1 MSFIF
6 GRRHSIA
13 STAPN
18 EGDAV
23 PRGNGGRRSSAPD
36 ISDHS
41 HGLRAKGVLHEIFH
55 KHHGSSNSDSPSN
68 PGSPRRTDSPPSQTS
83 ENAPASSHTR
93 HDSGV
98 HESSAE
104 GPQSPGSKPGQSP
117 KPGHHVPSPH
127 KHHLTMKDVEV
138 IFSGAP
144 YFMLEKGKHDRW
156 FPQVIFP
163 FDDHDPVIQ
172 CFWDRRPLPHA
183 SYTLC
188 TLHAHLPVPDD
199 WVIEGDVPAHLGNW
213 KRSDA
218 PKRATFDVGVQ
229 EIPNMLAMH
238 GRDPGTVGFRYFLEL
253 PVADAA
259 RYPGPGVPRPSSD
272 YLHLSSLPATESFEL
287 LERYG
292 QPYALCSDGTV
303 HDRKK
308 LLREGPNFWKKIG
321 VRDIDL
327 QVLVQR
333 LQTLKHLR
341 YEILHGD
348 RPKTILDIEGTRELY
363 NELFT
368 KFLYPPARFLIAD
381 MGDPHSLKVQIKAL
395 TVVLATPGAWLDFS
409 LIDWR
414 LHIGQLLWEQSP
426 HMDGDFIDIS
436 ASDKPWV
443 HSTLERKWFLVQ
455 MLLAAEL
462 LMRLDATVRV
472 GMLQESQD
480 ITISLR
486 DIYEF
491 DRLRNGK
498 LNWDLVVVRRF
509 MDSFD
514 LDYHL
519 EDGSPG
525 PESHE
530 EAGHSHEKHHH
541 RSFFSSITHHS
552 SSATPHNESAW
563 RCHLMPNHV
572 MQQLKGLFVF
582 ADNLGWPRLDDF
594 KETLRSKLGG
604 DQNGQIIKDVFTN
617 PELNTIPAGY
627 QIPNLRKAMYSRN
640 SSRRLL
646 LLHHTGDDSNRNH
659 LGGWAT
665 RSWLSGFVIPG
676 SSISHLLLSTILE
689 NDPDAIAK
697 LGPVVNLYGG
707 FAYDGRS
714 WWSKECIVGRV
725 VACLEGTKVCL
736 AWQASPVL
744 PTDSETSQPLVDT
757 WFEVEIK
764 EPQNRPGKPRIKQ
777 GSKLSLE
784 STPLGPGDLT
794 SGAFSMPLDDH
805 SDCSVKPRIAFE
817 ELTFQVK
824 APQPPSA
831 EHSITV
837 VEQATA
843 RFSLSSDTAA
853 APATQL
859 SFPLKYNVQ
868 FISSHECRP
877 PGGMIT
883 SPHAQNVTSSS
894 SGSSSNQPN
903 QRSSSPVSASSD
915 RHRHHR
921 LPGHPLHC
929 RYAYRWVHLP
939 SLAEEFSA
947 SDRIRSA
954 FDPEETMILDARG
967 SREKEAFARAW
978 CASVGYHA
986 IVGRAG
992 RTCLSCC
999 IREARAL
1006 QVKVVIRTGDGPV
1019 TPSSSVHVLYGGE

>member
-6 GRRHSIA
+6 GRRHSVA
-13 STAPN
+13 STSSA
-18 EGDAV
+18 EGDAI
-23 PRGNGGRRSSAPD
+23 PRSNSGRRSSAPD
-36 ISDHS
+36 ISEQS
-41 HGLRAKGVLHEIFH
+41 HGLHAKGVLHEIFH
-55 KHHGSSNSDSPSN
+55 KHHSNSSNSPSD
-68 PGSPRRTDSPPSQTS
+68 PGSPNRTDSPPSHSS
-83 ENAPASSHTR
+83 ENVPSKSHTR
-93 HDSGV
+93 HESGT
-98 HESSAE
+98 HESAAE
-104 GPQSPGSKPGQSP
+104 NIPSPATKPHHSP
-117 KPGHHVPSPH
+117 KHDNGASSPH
-127 KHHLTMKDVEV
+127 KHHLTMKDVEI

-144 YFMLEKGKHDRW
+144 YFMLEKGKGDRW

-163 FDDHDPVIQ
+163 FDDHDPAIQ

-199 WVIEGDVPAHLGNW
+199 WVIEGDAPVHLSSW

-218 PKRATFDVGVQ
+218 PRRATFDVGVQ
-229 EIPNMLAMH
+229 EIPNMLALN
-238 GRDPGTVGFRYFLEL
+238 GRDPGTVGFRYYLEL

-259 RYPGPGVPRPSSD
+259 RYIGPGVPRPSPG

-308 LLREGPNFWKKIG
+308 LLREGPNFWKRIG

-327 QVLVQR
+327 PTLVGR
-333 LQTLKHLR
+333 LQTLKRLR
-341 YEILHGD
+341 HEILHGD
-348 RPKTILDIEGTRELY
+348 RPKTILDMQCSRELY
-363 NELFT
+363 TELFT
-368 KFLYPPARFLIAD
+368 KFLYPPVRFLLAD

-414 LHIGQLLWEQSP
+414 LHIGQLLWEKPP
-426 HMDGDFIDIS
+426 HQDGDFIDVL

-472 GMLQESQD
+472 GMLQESRD
-480 ITISLR
+480 INISLR
-486 DIYEF
+486 DIFEF

-498 LNWDLVVVRRF
+498 LNWDLVTVRRF

-514 LDYHL
+514 LDYRL

-525 PESHE
+525 PATPM
-530 EAGHSHEKHHH
+530 EAGPSHEKHHH

-552 SSATPHNESAW
+552 SSGTPHNESAW
-563 RCHLMPNHV
+563 RCHLLPSRV
-572 MQQLKGLFVF
+572 TQQLKGLVVF
-582 ADNLGWPRLDDF
+582 ADNLGWPRLEEF
-594 KETLRSKLGG
+594 KKTLKAKLEGEETAQKVNS
-604 DQNGQIIKDVFTN
+604 IFTS
-617 PELNTIPAGY
+617 PE
-627 QIPNLRKAMYSRN
+627 PNSVPTGHKVPDLRKAMYSRN
-640 SSRRLL
+640 ASRRLL
-646 LLHHTGDDSNRNH
+646 LLHRNSDDSNRIH
-659 LGGWAT
+659 IGGWAT

-676 SSISHLLLSTILE
+676 SSISHFLISTVLE
-689 NDPDAIAK
+689 NDSEAMAK
-697 LGPVVNLYGG
+697 LGPVANLYGG
-707 FAYDGRS
+707 FCYDGRS
-714 WWSKECIVGRV
+714 WWSKACVVSRV
-725 VACLEGTKVCL
+725 LACLEGTKACL
-736 AWQASPVL
+736 GWQSSPIL
-744 PTDSETSQPLVDT
+744 PKESATLGSLVDT
-757 WFEVEIK
+757 WFEVEVK
-764 EPQNRPGKPRIKQ
+764 EPQSRPGKPRIKQ
-777 GSKLSLE
+777 GSKVSLE

-794 SGAFSMPLDDH
+794 SGAFTLPLDDQ
-805 SDCSVKPRIAFE
+805 SDSALKVKITFE
-817 ELTFQVK
+817 DLIFRVK
-824 APQPPSA
+824 EQYPPSA
-831 EHSITV
+831 EHQMAV
-837 VEQATA
+837 VDLATA
-843 RFSLSSDTAA
+843 HFCLSSDTT
-853 APATQL
+853 ATPTKVF
-859 SFPLKYNVQ
+859 FPLKYNVQ

-883 SPHAQNVTSSS
+883 HPRAQSTSGGNGRSPSPSSS
-894 SGSSSNQPN
+894 
-903 QRSSSPVSASSD
+903 SSD

-939 SLAEEFSA
+939 SLVEEFSA
-947 SDRIRSA
+947 HDQIRSA
-954 FDPEETMILDARG
+954 FDLEETLILDARG
-967 SREKEAFARAW
+967 SAEKEAFVRAW

-986 IVGRAG
+986 IIGRAG

-1006 QVKVVIRTGDGPV
+1006 QVKVIIRTGNGHL

>member
-6 GRRHSIA
+6 GRRHSVATA
-13 STAPN
+13 SPN

-23 PRGNGGRRSSAPD
+23 PRSNTGRRLSAPD
-36 ISDHS
+36 ISDES
-41 HGLRAKGVLHEIFH
+41 HGLRAKGVLHELFH
-55 KHHGSSNSDSPSN
+55 KHHGSSDSNSPPN
-68 PGSPRRTDSPPSQTS
+68 PGSPHRTNSPPSQSS
-83 ENAPASSHTR
+83 ENAPSSSQGR
-93 HDSGV
+93 HDSEV
-98 HESSAE
+98 HDSAAENSSNL
-104 GPQSPGSKPGQSP
+104 SKPGSKPRRSP
-117 KPGHHVPSPH
+117 RLGDGPSSPH
-127 KHHLTMKDVEV
+127 KHHLTMKDVEL

-144 YFMLEKGKHDRW
+144 YFMLEKGKNDHW

-188 TLHAHLPVPDD
+188 TLHAHLPVPDG
-199 WVIEGDVPAHLGNW
+199 WVIEGDAPAHLDNW
-213 KRSDA
+213 KRSEA

-229 EIPNMLAMH
+229 EIPNMLAMN
-238 GRDPGTVGFRYFLEL
+238 GKDPGTVGFRYFLEL

-259 RYPGPGVPRPSSD
+259 RYMGPGVPRPSPD

-292 QPYALCSDGTV
+292 QPYALCTDGTV

-308 LLREGPNFWKKIG
+308 LLREGPNLWKKIG

-327 QVLVQR
+327 QTLVER

-341 YEILHGD
+341 HEILHGD
-348 RPKTILDIEGTRELY
+348 RPKTILDTESTRELY

-368 KFLYPPARFLIAD
+368 KFLFPPVRFLLAD
-381 MGDPHSLKVQIKAL
+381 MGDSHSLKVQIKAL
-395 TVVLATPGAWLDFS
+395 TVVLATPGAWFDFS

-414 LHIGQLLWEQSP
+414 LHIGQLLWESP
-426 HMDGDFIDIS
+426 PHIDGDTIDIL

-472 GMLQESQD
+472 GMLQESRD
-480 ITISLR
+480 ISISLR
-486 DIYEF
+486 DVYEF

-514 LDYHL
+514 LEYRL

-525 PESHE
+525 PDTHGRTGQTS
-530 EAGHSHEKHHH
+530 EKHHH
-541 RSFFSSITHHS
+541 RSLFSSISHHTS
-552 SSATPHNESAW
+552 STPGNIHNEPAW
-563 RCHLMPNHV
+563 RCHLFPTHV

-582 ADNLGWPRLDDF
+582 ADNLDWPRLDEF
-594 KETLRSKLGG
+594 KDALRAKLEGG
-604 DQNGQIIKDVFTN
+604 HNEQVVRDVFTR
-617 PELNTIPAGY
+617 PEPNTLPTGYKIPD
-627 QIPNLRKAMYSRN
+627 LKKAMYSRN
-640 SSRRLL
+640 HSRRLL
-646 LLHHTGDDSNRNH
+646 LLHRSRDDSNRIH
-659 LGGWAT
+659 IGGWAT

-676 SSISHLLLSTILE
+676 PSISHLLMATILE
-689 NDPDAIAK
+689 NDSDAMAK

-707 FAYDGRS
+707 FAYAGRS
-714 WWSKECIVGRV
+714 WWSKECIVSRV
-725 VACLEGTKVCL
+725 LACLAGSKVCL
-736 AWQASPVL
+736 AWQASPIL
-744 PTDSETSQPLVDT
+744 PKDSKTSQPLHDT
-757 WFEVEIK
+757 WFEVEVK
-764 EPQNRPGKPRIKQ
+764 EAQNRPGKPRIKH

-794 SGAFSMPLDDH
+794 SGAFTMPLDEQ
-805 SDCSVKPRIAFE
+805 SESASQLK
-817 ELTFQVK
+817 LTFDDMVFRVK
-824 APQPPSA
+824 AQQPPSA
-831 EHSITV
+831 DHQIV
-837 VEQATA
+837 VVDQVTMH
-843 RFSLSSDTAA
+843 FTLPSDTAT
-853 APATQL
+853 PAKV
-859 SFPLKYNVQ
+859 SFPLTYNVQ

-877 PGGMIT
+877 PGGMIAH
-883 SPHAQNVTSSS
+883 PHAKSPSGHARSPSSS
-894 SGSSSNQPN
+894 SS
-903 QRSSSPVSASSD
+903 SSD

-947 SDRIRSA
+947 SDQIRSA
-954 FDPEETMILDARG
+954 FDLEETLILDARG
-967 SREKEAFARAW
+967 SSEKEAFARAW

-986 IVGRAG
+986 IIGRAG

-1006 QVKVVIRTGDGPV
+1006 QVKVLIRTGNGHA
-1019 TPSSSVHVLYGGE
+1019 TPSSSVQVLYGGE